1 MNVRS
6 GDSYFWEK
14 AFSALKK
21 HFVKLIALILIC
33 ALIGWAAAAF
43 FVKPKYQ
50 ANASL
55 IVNSRESDVK
65 TITAEQLNSA
75 EELATLYGI
84 IIKSDTVLEAAIKDL
99 DLNLDY
105 ETLAQ
110 KVSVSSVSNTSVMKI
125 SVKDAD
131 GAEALKILKSIVSI
145 SPKIIHDMVEAG
157 SVKVVS
163 EPRLQKAP
171 VSPDKIR
178 YTAVGAFLGAIAAC
192 VITLLL
198 AVSEDRLYSKR
209 EVEER
214 LGLSVMGEI
223 PEQNLQ
229 KLKGLSSRAGHE
241 RDVILTKNVSFSLK
255 ESIRYLRMMLT
266 RRLPK
271 TGTKSIIVTSA
282 VAGEGKS
289 CVAINLALSLAS
301 DSKRVLLMECDMRK
315 PSVCAYLGMKDPQ
328 NGMSTLLTGKSV
340 LKDSVLSK
348 NGIFVI
354 PAGEI
359 PENPTELLNSE
370 RMRMLM
376 KLVQE
381 RFDYIILDTPPSADM
396 ADAVALSAQSNGVLF
411 VIRQGYADTQV
422 IESACDKLRNADA
435 TILGAVLNRCG
446 IETASSGRRGYGYGY
461 GSGYGYGYGV
471 HEDRGSRG

>member
-1 MNVRS
+1 MDIRS

-14 AFSALKK
+14 AASALKK

-43 FVKPKYQ
+43 FVKPMYQ
-50 ANASL
+50 ADASL

-65 TITAEQLNSA
+65 TITADQLNSA
-75 EELATLYGI
+75 EELANLYGI
-84 IIKSDTVLEAAIKDL
+84 IIKSDTVLDAAIQDL

-105 ETLAQ
+105 DSLAQ
-110 KVSVSSVSNTSVMKI
+110 KVSVASINNTSVMKI

-131 GAEALKILKSIVSI
+131 GEAALRILKSIVSI
-145 SPKIIHDMVEAG
+145 SPKIISDMVEAG

-163 EPRLQKAP
+163 VPRLQKAP
-171 VSPDKIR
+171 VSPDKLR
-178 YTAVGAFLGAIAAC
+178 YTAVGAFLGAVAVC

-198 AVSEDRLYSKR
+198 AVSEDRIYSKR

-214 LGLSVMGEI
+214 LGITVMGEI
-223 PEQNLQ
+223 PEQSQQ
-229 KLKGLSSRAGHE
+229 KRRGLFQKQTHD

-271 TGTKSIIVTSA
+271 SGTNTIIVTSA

-289 CVAINLALSLAS
+289 CVSINLALSLAS

-315 PSVCAYLGMKDPQ
+315 PTICKYLGVNEPK
-328 NGMSTLLTGKSV
+328 NGMSTLLTGESV
-340 LKDSVLSK
+340 LKESILYK
-348 NGIFVI
+348 NGIYII
-354 PAGEI
+354 PAGSI
-359 PENPTELLNSE
+359 PDNPTELLSSE
-370 RMRMLM
+370 RMRALM
-376 KLVQE
+376 KLVQDQ
-381 RFDYIILDTPPSADM
+381 FDYIILDTPPSADM

-411 VIRQGYADTQV
+411 VIRQGFADTRV
-422 IESACDKLRNADA
+422 IESACDKFRNADA
-435 TILGAVLNRCG
+435 TILGVVLNRCG
-446 IETASSGRRGYGYGY
+446 IETVSSGRRGYGYGY

-471 HEDRGSRG
+471 HENRGSRG